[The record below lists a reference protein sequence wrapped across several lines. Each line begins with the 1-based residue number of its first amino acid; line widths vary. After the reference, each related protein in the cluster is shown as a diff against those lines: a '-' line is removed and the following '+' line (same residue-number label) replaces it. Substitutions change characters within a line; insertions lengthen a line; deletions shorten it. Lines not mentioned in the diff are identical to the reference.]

1 MQVVFNNLKEERKM
15 SENEK
20 VSASPNRYIVLI
32 AGVIIQFCAGILYM
46 WSVFK
51 QPVVDHLSWD
61 PNASALTASVMLV
74 AFVGGILIG
83 GRILDKIGPK
93 ITCLAGSI
101 MLSIGILASSF
112 VTPSAPYMLYLT
124 YGIIGG
130 FGVGTVYTC
139 TVSPIQKWFFDRK
152 GFATGLMVGAFGFS
166 LVLFAPLADYLI
178 DTFGI
183 SSTFQ
188 IFGLAF
194 LVICVPASLLITSP
208 SAEYLNRL
216 KGPSSP
222 SSQKQYTTKEM
233 LRTKSFYLIMVSL
246 FLVLPAFFILNP
258 IAKTF
263 GAEHTDGLETLAVMI
278 IGVCSASGRLFITW
292 VSDRIGRMNSLF
304 FIAITPIIGALA
316 ITFAY
321 DYAFLACV
329 ALIAFAFGGAA
340 GIYAIVTSDHFGVQN
355 MGSNYGFV
363 MLGFGASA
371 LIFPF
376 ISTQLSSDGDYTIS
390 FVIAAVAC
398 AASMVCILMLNALK
412 KKNPDSVA

>member
-46 WSVFK
+46 WSKFNK
-51 QPVVDHLSWD
+51 PVAKLLELDST
-61 PNASALTASVMLV
+61 ALVASVMLV
-74 AFVGGILIG
+74 AFVMGILIG
-83 GRILDKIGPK
+83 GRILDKIGPR
-93 ITCLAGSI
+93 ITCLIGSI
-101 MLSIGILASSF
+101 MLAVGILASSF
-112 VTPSAPYMLYLT
+112 VSSSAPYMIYLT

-166 LVLFAPLADYLI
+166 LVLFGPLADYLI
-178 DTFGI
+178 GDFGI

-194 LVICVPASLLITSP
+194 LVICVPASLFITNP
-208 SAEYLNRL
+208 SKEYLDRL

-222 SSQKQYTTKEM
+222 SKQKQYTTKEM
-233 LRTKSFYLIMVSL
+233 INTKSFYLITLSL
-246 FLVLPAFFILNP
+246 FLVLPAFFMLNP
-258 IAKTF
+258 IAQEMSEIQ
-263 GAEHTDGLETLAVMI
+263 AASIASLAI
-278 IGVCSASGRLFITW
+278 PLIGICSASGRLFITW
-292 VSDRIGRMNSLF
+292 VSDRIGRINSLF

-316 ITFAY
+316 ITFAH

-376 ISTQLSSDGDYTIS
+376 ISTQLSSPGDYTVS